1 MDCRQAQQLFDAYLD
16 GELSPSLATEL
27 GAHRVQCADC
37 RRALALLEVSG
48 HIISADHDEV
58 MPDEAFT
65 DRLLACMDEPNPAIT
80 HRIWRVATIGGG
92 LAAAALVALAFLGMF
107 DSGHRG
113 VVAGVREEGTARPA
127 ATTLSSTT
135 LPVATFDEL
144 LEDSAPAS
152 SSTGALQD
160 LANQSQLNSNKPG
173 EPINVLGKVLEYTTE
188 RGIGV
193 LERASE
199 QAAPVPPSDS
209 QKPANSL
216 ASEPEGAPVEENDAA
231 DPEAD
236 E

>member
-48 HIISADHDEV
+48 HIISADHDEII
-58 MPDEAFT
+58 PDEAFT

-80 HRIWRVATIGGG
+80 HQIWRVATIGGG

-107 DSGHRG
+107 DTGNRG
-113 VVAGVREEGTARPA
+113 VVAGVREEGTARPPVA
-127 ATTLSSTT
+127 TLSSTT

-144 LEDSAPAS
+144 LDDSPPAS
-152 SSTGALQD
+152 SSTGAFQE
-160 LANQSQLNSNKPG
+160 LASQSRQNSGKPS
-173 EPINVLGKVLEYTTE
+173 ESINVLGKVLKYTTE

-199 QAAPVPPSDS
+199 QAAPIQPAVSP
-209 QKPANSL
+209 KPANSL
-216 ASEPEGAPVEENDAA
+216 PAESDEAQVDVEDAA
-231 DPEAD
+231 DSEAD